1 MSHSNR
7 LGSNHANWVNGLRS
21 DFSREFANRREEEDL
36 KENLVGPLVN
46 NVERVH
52 WYIKDNAKLH
62 HTIKFDQIHDSSS
75 PKPVFRRGQTFYV
88 AMRFRDRDFDL
99 NTDRII
105 LNFRFGPKPSV
116 PKDTLIVLPIIN
128 KKFTKTKDEWDVRI
142 DPGTKGKDL
151 VLQVFIPA
159 TAPVGI
165 WRLNIR
171 SGLKDRSQGA
181 GMAVFK
187 EETDVFILFNPW
199 CKEDL
204 VYLEDDKDREEYVMN
219 DKGKVYVG
227 SFRKPRG
234 RPWAF
239 GQFEDVVL
247 PVACYVLEL
256 SKYPHSERGNPVK
269 VVRAISGGVNDIDD
283 EGILIG
289 RWDGEYGD
297 GVAPFKWT
305 GSVRILEEYLKGGFR
320 PVKYGQCWV
329 FSAVTTTICRA
340 LGIPCRS
347 VTNYVS
353 AHDTNSSLTIDK
365 FFSKAGDEIEGG
377 PDGEN
382 WDSIWNFH
390 VWNDVWMARPDLP
403 PGYGGWQAIDATPQE
418 ESENKM
424 QCGPAS
430 LEAVRRGDIGLG
442 YDCPFVF
449 AEVNADVMHWGED
462 DESDWGYKRMK
473 MIQFHIG
480 RSILTHKPGEED
492 DFGEGDKDDIITAYK
507 NPEGSAAERLAIHN
521 AIKGSKRAQVYYQY
535 QEAEKEDV
543 KFDLIDLESIFV
555 GEPFKVKVV
564 IRNESDEPRTVS
576 AALTAKSIYYT
587 GVHHSII
594 KKAEGVIKLEPQKEQ
609 EIALTVDYKEYWKR
623 LQEHCMIKMYT
634 ICRVKETGQTFTEE
648 DDFQV
653 EKPPLDIEVPKEAK
667 RGEACEVIINFTNPL
682 DDELTDCQLSID
694 GSGLL
699 RPRAIKIPGTVTP
712 KGKFAYYFRFSP
724 KVHGNRKI
732 VASFNSKELFDISG
746 TNSIVVVK

>member
-1 MSHSNR
+1 R
-7 LGSNHANWVNGLRS
+7 LTIDMRELR
-21 DFSREFANRREEEDL
+21 
-36 KENLVGPLVN
+36 
-46 NVERVH
+46 
-52 WYIKDNAKLH
+52 
-62 HTIKFDQIHDSSS
+62 
-75 PKPVFRRGQTFYV
+75 
-88 AMRFRDRDFDL
+88 
-99 NTDRII
+99 RI
-105 LNFRFGPKPSV
+105 PSV

-187 EETDVFILFNPW
+187 DETDVFILFNPW

-219 DKGKVYVG
+219 DKGKVYLG

-247 PVACYVLEL
+247 PVACYILEL

-283 EGILIG
+283 EGILVG

-418 ESENKM
+418 ESEDKM

-480 RSILTHKPGEED
+480 RS
-492 DFGEGDKDDIITAYK
+492 
-507 NPEGSAAERLAIHN
+507 
-521 AIKGSKRAQVYYQY
+521 
-535 QEAEKEDV
+535 
-543 KFDLIDLESIFV
+543 
-555 GEPFKVKVV
+555 VV

-653 EKPPLDIEVPKEAK
+653 EKPSLDIEVPKEAK
-667 RGEACEVIINFTNPL
+667 RGEQCEVIFSFTNPL
-682 DDELTDCQLSID
+682 DDELTDLQLSID

-699 RPRAIKIPGTVTP
+699 RPRAIKVPGTVIP
-712 KGKFAYYFRFSP
+712 KGKFAYNFRFSP

-746 TNSIVVVK
+746 MNSIVVVK

>member
-21 DFSREFANRREEEDL
+21 DFSREFANRREEEEL

-46 NVERVH
+46 NVDRVH

-99 NTDRII
+99 DTDRII

-116 PKDTLIVLPIIN
+116 AKDTLIVLPIIN

-142 DPGTKGKDL
+142 DPGTRAKDL

-181 GMAVFK
+181 GMAVYK
-187 EETDVFILFNPW
+187 DETDVFILFNPW

-283 EGILIG
+283 EGILVG

-297 GVAPFKWT
+297 GIAPFKWT

-442 YDCPFVF
+442 FDCPFVF

-480 RSILTHKPGEED
+480 RS
-492 DFGEGDKDDIITAYK
+492 

-521 AIKGSKRAQVYYQY
+521 AIRGSKRAQIYYEY
-535 QEAEKEDV
+535 QENVKEDV
-543 KFDLIDLESIFV
+543 KFDLIELESIFV

-587 GVHHSII
+587 GVHHFNH
-594 KKAEGVIKLEPQKEQ
+594 QK
-609 EIALTVDYKEYWKR
+609 
-623 LQEHCMIKMYT
+623 
-634 ICRVKETGQTFTEE
+634 
-648 DDFQV
+648 
-653 EKPPLDIEVPKEAK
+653 
-667 RGEACEVIINFTNPL
+667 
-682 DDELTDCQLSID
+682 S
-694 GSGLL
+694 
-699 RPRAIKIPGTVTP
+699 
-712 KGKFAYYFRFSP
+712 
-724 KVHGNRKI
+724 
-732 VASFNSKELFDISG
+732 
-746 TNSIVVVK
+746 